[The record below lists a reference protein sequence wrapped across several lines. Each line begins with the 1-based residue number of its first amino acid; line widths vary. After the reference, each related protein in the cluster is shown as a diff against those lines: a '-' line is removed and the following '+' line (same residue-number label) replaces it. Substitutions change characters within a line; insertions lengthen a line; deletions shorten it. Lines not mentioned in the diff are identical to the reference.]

1 MKVCF
6 ITLGCKVNEYET
18 MSMYTQLK
26 KAGFKVTTELEPADY
41 YVMNTCAVTKMAERK
56 SRQFIAKILKL
67 NENAKIV
74 VCGCAGQNNPE
85 QFYKYPNVVSVI
97 GNQGK
102 NKIVEFLKKEYK
114 ESLPELSKEYDSF
127 AYASK
132 VKARQYVK
140 IQDGC
145 NNFCSY
151 CVIPYTRGRSRSR
164 DMQDILLEIK
174 KSKAKEIVITGINV
188 SDYRVNGELA
198 LIDLL
203 EEIDKLN
210 VRFRLS
216 SLECVV
222 MLDDVFLYRLS
233 KLKNFCPFF
242 HLSMQT
248 ACNATLKRM
257 NRHYTIEQYIEICN
271 KIKKLFPTACIST
284 DVIVGFKG
292 ETDKEFETTM
302 KNIEKTP
309 FSFLHIFPY
318 SVRKGINAEKL
329 TGDVSAEVIKQRE
342 KVVASH
348 NKIIKQKFIEENIGQ
363 THKVLIEEYKDGYSC
378 GYTENYIYCYIPRK
392 IKEGKIVVVQ
402 GVEPYKDGMIAKIN
416 KN

>member
-1 MKVCF
+1 MRVCF

-26 KAGFKVTTELEPADY
+26 KAGFKVTTNFEKADY
-41 YVMNTCAVTKMAERK
+41 YVMNTCAVTNMAERK
-56 SRQFIAKILKL
+56 SRQIIAKILKL
-67 NENAKIV
+67 NEKAKIV

-97 GNQGK
+97 GNHGK
-102 NKIVEFLKKEYK
+102 HKIVEFLKQEYK
-114 ESLPELSKEYDSF
+114 QSLPKLSTEYDSF

-132 VKARQYVK
+132 VKTRSYIK

-174 KSKAKEIVITGINV
+174 KSKAKEIVITGINA
-188 SDYRVNGELA
+188 SDYRINGELA

-248 ACNATLKRM
+248 ACNSTLKRM

-302 KNIEKTP
+302 KNIAKTP

-318 SVRKGINAEKL
+318 SVRKGTNAEKL
-329 TGDVSAEVIKQRE
+329 TGDVASDVIKLRE
-342 KVVASH
+342 KQLESH
-348 NKIIKQKFIEENIGQ
+348 NKEIKQKFIKENLELK
-363 THKVLIEEYKDGYSC
+363 HKVLIEEFDGKYST
-378 GYTENYIYCYIPRK
+378 GYTENYVYCYIPK
-392 IKEGKIVVVQ
+392 KLKEGKIITVT
-402 GVEPYKDGMIAKIN
+402 GVEPYKNGMIAKII
-416 KN
+416 K